1 MPSDDQFRPMGPSA
15 QLEDNDVRPYYLP
28 ERKLRL
34 NVARVAGRLHAFDGL
49 CAHER
54 CPLSAGLL
62 RGTTIQCQCHGS
74 TYDLVTGAVLRG
86 PATESLAVHEVREHE
101 GRIEVKL

>member
-1 MPSDDQFRPMGPSA
+1 MPSEDDFRLLGPSA
-15 QLEDNDVRPYYLP
+15 QLEDNDVRPYYVP

-34 NVARVAGRLHAFDGL
+34 NVARVAGRLYAFEGL

-62 RGTTIQCQCHGS
+62 RGATIQCQCHGS
-74 TYDLVTGAVLRG
+74 TYDLGTGAVLRG
-86 PATESLAVHEVREHE
+86 PATESLAVYEAREQE

>member
-1 MPSDDQFRPMGPSA
+1 MTNEGFRPLGPSG
-15 QLEDNDVRPYYLP
+15 QVEENDVRPYYLS

-34 NVARVAGRLHAFDGL
+34 NVARVGGRLYAFEGL
-49 CAHER
+49 CSHER

-74 TYDLVTGAVLRG
+74 TYDLATGAVLTG
-86 PATESLAVHEVREHE
+86 PATESLAVYDARENQ
-101 GRIEVKL
+101 GQIEVKL